1 MNEGRTA
8 GVTFWKRTPNQKV
21 RMYFLDEVR
30 TARAQAQKN
39 SEDFASLLISFERL
53 GAYLAIDDDGAI
65 ARKNPGGL
73 GEYEF
78 ALGQLAQYSV
88 LGDGSIEDGSRRWH
102 SSFETLFGL
111 VKDARNSALHEGAKA
126 RHLTEHAIEL
136 AHLFEEALR
145 RMPDE
150 LTSVGDLMVRSV
162 LIAEE
167 WQPIS
172 FVRQAMLTN
181 SFSYLP
187 LFIDGQ
193 WKLFSDNFVA
203 RYLQKATS
211 KAHRRALMA
220 KTIEKAVK
228 ESQGLPLPI
237 ALTVKDTDPITKLFD
252 HTSEDEK
259 AILDAGMVLVLD
271 SGRLVQNEQPDE
283 CRSRELLVGVITAFD
298 LI

>member
-1 MNEGRTA
+1 L
-8 GVTFWKRTPNQKV
+8 FWKRNPTQKV
-21 RMYFLDEVR
+21 RRYFLDELR

-39 SEDFASLLISFERL
+39 TEDFAGLLIAFERL
-53 GAYLAIDDDGAI
+53 GAYLAVDDDGAI
-65 ARKNPGGL
+65 ARERPGGL
-73 GEYEF
+73 GEYEL

-136 AHLFEEALR
+136 AHVFEEALR

-150 LTSVGDLMVRSV
+150 LATVGDLMVRSV
-162 LIAEE
+162 VVAET

-187 LFIDGQ
+187 LFIGEQ

-203 RYLQKATS
+203 RYLQKAAS
-211 KAHRRALMA
+211 KAERRAFTA
-220 KTIEKAVK
+220 KCIAKAVE
-228 ESQGLPLPI
+228 ESPELPLPD
-237 ALTVKDTDPITKLFD
+237 AWTAKDTDPINDLFKP
-252 HTSEDEK
+252 SPKGEG
-259 AILDAGMVLVLD
+259 IVLDAGLILVLD
-271 SGRLVQNEQPDE
+271 SGRATQSGQHDE
-283 CRSRELLVGVITAFD
+283 CQVRDLLVGVITAFD
-298 LI
+298 LL